1 MPHFDGSYAVGVPG
15 VRDEVVPALSELTA
29 SLIDR
34 HDPDTVLRL
43 VTAACTR
50 LLGAAATG
58 VMLSDP
64 RGGIRVVSASDERS
78 RFVELLQTQVDEG
91 PCVDC
96 IKDEVAVTAADLAA
110 EDRWPA
116 FRPAALD
123 AGYRAVHAI
132 PMRLDRH
139 VVGGLNL
146 LYLEPAA
153 LDPSQQRLGQMLAD
167 LAVLGLSQETGPA
180 RVHRLTERTLTT
192 LNDNVQLA
200 HAVGL
205 VAGTLDV
212 GVDDARNLIL
222 DHAREHGSQ
231 VRDVAR
237 ALTNGEIDPA
247 LLAATG

>member
-1 MPHFDGSYAVGVPG
+1 MPG

-29 SLIDR
+29 SLVDR

-43 VTAACTR
+43 MTAACTR

-58 VMLSDP
+58 VMLIDP

-78 RFVELLQTQVDEG
+78 RFVELLQAQVDEG

-96 IKDEVAVTAADLAA
+96 IKDSTAVFTADLTA
-110 EDRWPA
+110 EDRWPE

-123 AGYRAVHAI
+123 AGYRAIHAI
-132 PMRLDRH
+132 PMCLDGQ

-146 LYLEPAA
+146 LYLEATA
-153 LDPSQQRLGQMLAD
+153 LDSWQQRLAEMLSA
-167 LAVLGLSQETGPA
+167 LAVLGLSQETGST

-192 LNDNVQLA
+192 LNDGVHVA

-205 VAGTLDV
+205 VAGTLDI
-212 GVDDARNLIL
+212 GVDDARTLVV
-222 DHAREHGSQ
+222 DYAREHGTS
-231 VRDVAR
+231 VPEVAK
-237 ALTNGEIDPA
+237 ALTNGELDPA
-247 LLAATG
+247 ALVATR

>member
-1 MPHFDGSYAVGVPG
+1 VPHFDGSYAADVAG

-50 LLGAAATG
+50 LLGAATG

-96 IKDEVAVTAADLAA
+96 IKDGVAVTAVDLAA

-116 FRPAALD
+116 FRPSALD

-132 PMRLDRH
+132 PMRLDRQ

-146 LYLEPAA
+146 LYLEPMA
-153 LDPSQQRLGQMLAD
+153 LDSWQQRLGQVLAD

-180 RVHRLTERTLTT
+180 RVNRLTERTLTT
-192 LNDNVQLA
+192 LNDNVHLA

-212 GVDDARNLIL
+212 GVDAARNLIL

-237 ALTNGEIDPA
+237 ALTNAEIDPA
-247 LLAATG
+247 ALAATR

>member
-1 MPHFDGSYAVGVPG
+1 VSYDDGSYAVTVSD

-29 SLIDR
+29 SLIDH

-50 LLGAAATG
+50 LLGASATG

-64 RGGIRVVSASDERS
+64 RGGISVVSASDERS
-78 RFVELLQTQVDEG
+78 RFVELLQAQVDEG

-96 IKDEVAVTAADLAA
+96 IKDGVAVTAADLTTD
-110 EDRWPA
+110 DRWPA
-116 FRPAALD
+116 FRPSALD
-123 AGYRAVHAI
+123 AGYRAVHAV
-132 PMRLDRH
+132 PMRLDRQ
-139 VVGGLNL
+139 VAGGLNL
-146 LYLEPAA
+146 LYLEPAT
-153 LDPSQQRLGQMLAD
+153 LEPWQQRLGQVLAD

-192 LNDNVQLA
+192 LNDRVQLA

-212 GVDDARNLIL
+212 GVDVARTLIL
-222 DHAREHGSQ
+222 DHAREHGSS

-237 ALTNGEIDPA
+237 ALTNGEVDPA
-247 LLAATG
+247 AVAARR

>member
-1 MPHFDGSYAVGVPG
+1 MPG

-50 LLGAAATG
+50 LLSAAATG
-58 VMLSDP
+58 VMLTDP

-96 IKDEVAVTAADLAA
+96 IKDGVTVVAADVAA
-110 EDRWPA
+110 DDRWPA
-116 FRPAALD
+116 FRPALLD

-132 PMRLDRH
+132 PMRLDGQ

-146 LYLEPAA
+146 LYSEPTELEPWRH
-153 LDPSQQRLGQMLAD
+153 RLAEVLSA

-192 LNDNVQLA
+192 LNDGVHLA

-212 GVDDARNLIL
+212 GVDDARNLVV
-222 DHAREHGSQ
+222 DYAREHGSS
-231 VRDVAR
+231 VPAIAK
-237 ALTNGEIDPA
+237 ALTNGELDPA
-247 LLAATG
+247 AVSKTL

>member
-1 MPHFDGSYAVGVPG
+1 
-15 VRDEVVPALSELTA
+15 LSELTA
-29 SLIDR
+29 TLVDR

-50 LLGAAATG
+50 LLAVSATG

-64 RGGIRVVSASDERS
+64 RGGISVVSASDERS

-96 IKDEVAVTAADLAA
+96 IKDEVAVNVVDLAA

-116 FRPAALD
+116 FRPAALE

-132 PMRLDRH
+132 PMRLDRR

-146 LYLEPAA
+146 LYLEPTV
-153 LDPSQQRLGQMLAD
+153 LEPWQQRLAQVLAD
-167 LAVLGLSQETGPA
+167 LAMMGLSQEPGAA
-180 RVHRLTERTLTT
+180 RLHRLTERTLTT
-192 LNDNVQLA
+192 LNDRMQFA
-200 HAVGL
+200 QAVGL
-205 VAGTLDV
+205 VAGTLGI
-212 GVDDARNLIL
+212 GVDDARELVL
-222 DHAREHGSQ
+222 GHAREHGGS

-237 ALTNGEIDPA
+237 ALTNGEFDPA
-247 LLAATG
+247 VLGAAR